1 MNKRVT
7 IMKTRWYFDN
17 NATTPVRPE
26 VVEAMLPWLLERYG
40 NASSVHSF
48 GREARSALEESR
60 EKIATLIGAG
70 RNELFFTG
78 CGTESDN
85 IALMG
90 TLMSAPPGRNTVVTT
105 AIEHSAVLNTAR
117 VLEQRGYRAVFVGV
131 DSESMV
137 DLDALRAAV
146 GPDTALVSVM
156 HANNETGVIQPVA
169 EIAGIAHAA
178 GALFHTDAVQSTGK
192 VSIDVEAMGID
203 MLSMSAHKLNAQ
215 KGIGALYIRKGVTV
229 TPITYG
235 GHHEHGV
242 RPGTENVAGAV
253 GFACAVE
260 LAVAGMDDERRKL
273 SSLRD
278 RLERGIAASVPNI
291 HFNGRAADRLPGTS
305 NISFPGVDGEALL
318 ISMDMEG
325 IAVSTGSAC
334 SAGDVEPSHVLTAM
348 GIDPRTATSSLRF
361 SMGWGSSDEGVD
373 HILTVLP
380 GIVERL
386 RSVSAG
392 VDSGK

>member
-1 MNKRVT
+1 M
-7 IMKTRWYFDN
+7 
-17 NATTPVRPE
+17 RPE
-26 VVEAMLPWLLERYG
+26 VVEAMMPWFVERFG

-48 GREARSALEESR
+48 GREARAALEESR
-60 EKIATLIGAG
+60 ERIASLIGAE
-70 RNELFFTG
+70 RDELYFTG

-90 TLMSAPPGRNTVVTT
+90 SLMSAPAGRNTVVTT

-117 VLEQRGYRAVFVGV
+117 ILGERGFRAVFAGV
-131 DSESMV
+131 DSESRV
-137 DLDALRAAV
+137 DLDALRRAV

-156 HANNETGVIQPVA
+156 HANNETGVIQPIA
-169 EIAGIAHAA
+169 EIAGITHAA

-192 VSIDVEAMGID
+192 VPLDVHGMGID
-203 MLSMSAHKLNAQ
+203 MLSMSGHKLNAQ
-215 KGIGALYIRKGVTV
+215 KGIGALYLRRGVTV

-253 GFACAVE
+253 GFARAVE
-260 LAVAGMDDERRKL
+260 LAIEGMAEESRKL
-273 SSLRD
+273 SALRD
-278 RLERGIAASVPNI
+278 RLERGITASVPNI
-291 HFNGRAADRLPGTS
+291 LFNGRAADRLPGTS
-305 NISFPGVDGEALL
+305 NISFTGVDGEALL

-361 SMGWGSSDEGVD
+361 SMGWGSNDEGVD
-373 HILTVLP
+373 HVLAVLP

-392 VDSGK
+392 VHGGR